1 MESHVPQLE
10 PAFANLRRFVER
22 SRDAR
27 RAAREQCDLCAVPIP
42 AEHRHLLEMAAR
54 EVRCVCRPCALLF
67 DREAAS
73 RGKYRL
79 IPERRLRLSEF
90 ELSEEM
96 WKRLGIP
103 VGLAYLVRDTPTGTL
118 LAWYPGP
125 AGAIEAEVDPACWDE
140 ITEQNPI
147 LGTLQPDVEALLV
160 NRVPDA
166 RQYLVAPID
175 DCFSLV
181 GLIRRRWRGLTG
193 GSEVWV
199 EVARYFEALEQRA
212 REVAR

>member
-1 MESHVPQLE
+1 MESQIPQSE

-22 SRDAR
+22 SREAR
-27 RAAREQCDLCAVPIP
+27 NAALEHCDLCAASIP

-73 RGKYRL
+73 QGRYRL
-79 IPERRLRLSEF
+79 IPERRLRLPGF

-96 WKRLGIP
+96 WRRLGIP
-103 VGLAYLVRDTPTGTL
+103 VGLAYLVRDTPTGAV

-125 AGAIEAEVDPACWDE
+125 AGAIEAEVEPACWDE
-140 ITEQNPI
+140 ITELNPA

-160 NRVPDA
+160 NRVRDA

-199 EVARYFEALEQRA
+199 EVARYLDALEQRA
-212 REVAR
+212 R